1 MYYKRNQKCKFSDA
15 CFNVEEWFKFWVGE
29 QQVKKDT
36 MAEEDIDDPV
46 LDLGLLEEA
55 PAWKLSSRFMV
66 RLEIQVF
73 KLGFRAYSIF

>member
-1 MYYKRNQKCKFSDA
+1 MLASMLKNYLNFEKVNNKLRN
-15 CFNVEEWFKFWVGE
+15 V
-29 QQVKKDT
+29 T

-73 KLGFRAYSIF
+73 KLSFRAYSIF